1 MKLTVEGVL
10 GSLGKNFLKKKYGV
24 PERPLS
30 VLLTLMVYEDTEIAS
45 QVKQSIRTFQ
55 VLYIEEL

>member
-1 MKLTVEGVL
+1 MALKLADIKTDVMARYEYDNL
-10 GSLGKNFLKKKYGV
+10 
-24 PERPLS
+24 PLLI
-30 VLLTLMVYEDTEIAS
+30 LLTLMVYADTEIAS